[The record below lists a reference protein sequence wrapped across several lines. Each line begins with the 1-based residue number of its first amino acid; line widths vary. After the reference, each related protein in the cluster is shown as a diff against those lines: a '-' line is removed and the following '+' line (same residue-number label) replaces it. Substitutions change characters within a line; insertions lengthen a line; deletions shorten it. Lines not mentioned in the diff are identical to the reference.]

1 MGPCAWWTARSPALA
16 VLVRLLFIGL
26 AVAVVVFLASN
37 GHVVFLPLL
46 LFLPLGLLGRRG
58 RRRKRR

>member
-1 MGPCAWWTARSPALA
+1 VRVVDGA
-16 VLVRLLFIGL
+16 VADASDPLVRLLFIGL

-46 LFLPLGLLGRRG
+46 LFLPLGLLGHRS
-58 RRRKRR
+58 RRKNRR